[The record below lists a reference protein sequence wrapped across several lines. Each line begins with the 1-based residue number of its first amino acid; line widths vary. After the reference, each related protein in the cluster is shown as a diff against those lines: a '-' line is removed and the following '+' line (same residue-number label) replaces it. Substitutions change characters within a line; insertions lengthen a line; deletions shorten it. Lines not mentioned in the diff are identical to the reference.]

1 MGKIACMT
9 QDHNKADTR
18 DHGGGIDAAIA
29 QYGGT
34 RNDWIDL
41 STGINP
47 MPYPLPSFQNYH
59 WSQLPDSTAFDAFE
73 AAAREFW
80 QVPENATI
88 IPASGASAIIAMLP
102 SVLMGGT
109 VVIPEP
115 TYNEHEAAYLANG
128 WAVADNGDVKTIVHP
143 NNPDGYLYSAAD
155 LTAQTCVIDESF
167 CDGCP
172 EHSMMSHAI
181 DNGHLIIKSFGKFWG
196 LAGMRLGTVIV
207 PKSLAPALRDRIG
220 PWAVSGPALYTGTR
234 ALHDAQWS
242 IDTRQR
248 LSEDAQKLDDIM
260 WNKGAKSIGGT
271 TLFRLYHVDH
281 AGEWY
286 DRFAQNRILTRVFP
300 YSQHFLR
307 LGIPAHDQ
315 WQRVVGV

>member
-1 MGKIACMT
+1 
-9 QDHNKADTR
+9 
-18 DHGGGIDAAIA
+18 
-29 QYGGT
+29 
-34 RNDWIDL
+34 L
-41 STGINP
+41 
-47 MPYPLPSFQNYH
+47 
-59 WSQLPDSTAFDAFE
+59 
-73 AAAREFW
+73 
-80 QVPENATI
+80 
-88 IPASGASAIIAMLP
+88 GA
-102 SVLMGGT
+102 
-109 VVIPEP
+109 
-115 TYNEHEAAYLANG
+115 
-128 WAVADNGDVKTIVHP
+128 
-143 NNPDGYLYSAAD
+143 
-155 LTAQTCVIDESF
+155 
-167 CDGCP
+167 
-172 EHSMMSHAI
+172 
-181 DNGHLIIKSFGKFWG
+181 
-196 LAGMRLGTVIV
+196 VIV

-234 ALHDAQWS
+234 ALHDAQWA

>member
-1 MGKIACMT
+1 MT
-9 QDHNKADTR
+9 QDHNKADKR

-47 MPYPLPSFQNYH
+47 NPYPLPRFQSYH
-59 WSQLPDSTAFDAFE
+59 WTQLPDRAAFDAFD
-73 AAAREFW
+73 AAARKFW
-80 QVPENATI
+80 QVPANAEI

-102 SVLMGGT
+102 SVLKGAT
-109 VVIPEP
+109 AVIPEP
-115 TYNEHEAAYLANG
+115 TYNEHRAAYLAHG
-128 WAVADNGDVKTIVHP
+128 WEMADKGDVKTIVHP
-143 NNPDGYLYSAAD
+143 NNPDGHLYSAAD
-155 LTAQTCVIDESF
+155 LTAQTCIIDESF
-167 CDGCP
+167 CDVCP

-181 DNGHLIIKSFGKFWG
+181 DDGHLIIKSFGKFWG
-196 LAGMRLGTVIV
+196 LAGMRLGAVIV

-234 ALHDAQWS
+234 ALQDAQWAV
-242 IDTRQR
+242 DTRQR
-248 LSEDAQKLDDIM
+248 LAEDAQNLDDIM
-260 WNKGAKSIGGT
+260 LKKGVKTLGGT
-271 TLFRLYHVDH
+271 NLFRLYHVEN

-300 YSQHFLR
+300 YSPHFLR